1 MLVIDN
7 EKIRDDVGKA
17 CAAALQMG
25 ALPELAS
32 TLMYLHTYAN
42 HNDGPTR
49 HGIDKTRCTLH
60 PDFAPLS
67 FAFRM
72 DRRNDQTGEY
82 EYWFNGGLI
91 YSGPDCPADG
101 SFPSLSVDV
110 NPSDK
115 PTWRV
120 HT

>member
-1 MLVIDN
+1 MLVIED
-7 EKIRDDVGKA
+7 EKVRDDVGKA
-17 CAAALQMG
+17 CAAALRMG
-25 ALPELAS
+25 ALPELAKALVHLD
-32 TLMYLHTYAN
+32 TYPNHTPAGS
-42 HNDGPTR
+42 H
-49 HGIDKTRCTLH
+49 KTRCTLH

-67 FAFRM
+67 FTFRM
-72 DRRNDQTGEY
+72 DRQNHKTGEY

>member
-7 EKIRDDVGKA
+7 DKIRDNVGKA
-17 CAAALQMG
+17 CTAALRMG
-25 ALPELAS
+25 ALPELARA
-32 TLMYLHTYAN
+32 LIYLDTYAKP
-42 HNDGPTR
+42 DDSPYKS
-49 HGIDKTRCTLH
+49 KTRCTLF
-60 PDFAPLS
+60 PDSAPLS
-67 FAFRM
+67 FTFRM
-72 DRRNDQTGEY
+72 DKRNNKTGEY
-82 EYWFNGGLI
+82 NYWFNGGLI

-120 HT
+120 HM